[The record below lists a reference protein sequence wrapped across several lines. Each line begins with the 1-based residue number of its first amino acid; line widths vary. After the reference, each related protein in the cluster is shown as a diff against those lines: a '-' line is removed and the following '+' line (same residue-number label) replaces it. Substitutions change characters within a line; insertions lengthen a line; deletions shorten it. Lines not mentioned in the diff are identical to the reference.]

1 MSSAVES
8 PVETPVETNVIAI
21 VERLRKLADVCERHE
36 IDLSYAL
43 VDGRK
48 AAEKPVAIYEVD
60 FVRLFK
66 DQEVAGLR
74 RGPNIDVEASIDGV
88 AFSATLYRPVKP
100 SDEPTVVVV

>member
-36 IDLSYAL
+36 IELSYAT
-43 VDGRK
+43 VREDKIG
-48 AAEKPVAIYEVD
+48 IYDAD

-66 DQEVAGLR
+66 GQELSATR
-74 RGPNIDVEASIDGV
+74 RGRSDFVDVQSELHGITFYS
-88 AFSATLYRPVKP
+88 SLWRPLP
-100 SDEPTVVVV
+100 SLSS